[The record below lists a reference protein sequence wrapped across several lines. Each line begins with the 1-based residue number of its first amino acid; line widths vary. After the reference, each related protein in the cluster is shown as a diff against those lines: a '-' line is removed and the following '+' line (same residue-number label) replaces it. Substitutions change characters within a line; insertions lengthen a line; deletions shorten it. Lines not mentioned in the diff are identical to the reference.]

1 MRGGS
6 FGFRALVYRSGV
18 GPIENL
24 IAKAQA
30 EGRAE
35 LSEIESKQILE
46 TVGID
51 STMPVAASSADAAV
65 EAAAGIGF
73 AVVLKVVS
81 PEASHKSDV
90 GGVALNLTSESQVR
104 EAFDAIRRNLSKRR
118 PDARFEGASVQK
130 MAAPGVEM
138 LAGIVRDDRF
148 GPLVVVGVGGT
159 LVEILNDTAM
169 RLAPFEMDDAR
180 SMISELKGAAV
191 LGGVRGA
198 PPADVESLAALL
210 VKLSQLAERY
220 PQIKEMDLNPVVVY
234 SNGLMVLDARVA
246 LTSLEETSG
255 ISIESESLTSERR
268 AARLDNLRSGFNPR
282 AVAVI
287 GDKRANEYLWLRA
300 QAHLR
305 RKLYSVQI
313 DPNEIP
319 GIEAMGVANYASLA
333 DIPDEIDYAIVAVPR
348 QVAPRIL
355 RDCIAKGVRCVT
367 FFTSGF
373 AETAEELG
381 VKLEAELRTIA
392 APSDIALVGPN
403 CMGLYNPAIGLCS
416 FPGQKVDEAGDVCF
430 VSQSGTHAINF
441 SMQAAARGIKVN
453 KAASIGNAIVLEA
466 ADYIDVMAD
475 DPAARVIGMYI
486 EGVRDGRRFF
496 QSVKRAAQRFPVVVW
511 KGGATEAGARATF
524 SHTGALATSASVWRA
539 AMSRSGAVEAESLD
553 AMIDAVELFA
563 RGRRV
568 TGKRVGL
575 VAITGGQSVSIS
587 DAFASA
593 GLEVPRLSASSYEE
607 LKGFFNIIG
616 GSYRNP
622 LDAGGTIGTDLEQ
635 GNLGRILDI
644 LDRDPVIDAIVL
656 EIATGLRGVRW
667 AAHEDELTGLL
678 DKLQEFNRRAR
689 KPFVVILHPAHIET
703 IVARA
708 KELARTRGLVV
719 FDSFARAA
727 RALRVAA
734 DYWTRRPPEP
744 P

>member
-1 MRGGS
+1 
-6 FGFRALVYRSGV
+6 V
-18 GPIENL
+18 GPIEDL
-24 IAKAQA
+24 IARARSA
-30 EGRAE
+30 GRVE

-46 TVGID
+46 AAGIPL
-51 STMPVAASSADAAV
+51 TMPIAASSADEAV
-65 EAAAGIGF
+65 EAAARIGF
-73 AVVLKVVS
+73 PVVLKVLS
-81 PEASHKSDV
+81 PQAIHKSDV

-104 EAFDAIRRNLSKRR
+104 EAFEVIRRNLAKNR

-130 MAAPGVEM
+130 MAPAGVEM
-138 LAGIVRDDRF
+138 LAGIIRDQRF

-169 RLAPFEMDDAR
+169 RLAPFGANDAR
-180 SMISELKGAAV
+180 AMIGELKGAA
-191 LGGVRGA
+191 LLRGVRGA
-198 PPADVESLAALL
+198 APADVESLAALL
-210 VKLSQLAERY
+210 VKLSELAERY
-220 PQIKEMDLNPVVVY
+220 PQIKEMDLNPVAVY
-234 SNGLMVLDARVA
+234 ADGLTVLDARTA
-246 LTSLEETSG
+246 LTSKEEIGDSAV
-255 ISIESESLTSERR
+255 EDAR
-268 AARLDNLRSGFNPR
+268 AASARRTARLENLKSGFNPR
-282 AVAVI
+282 AIAVI
-287 GDKRANEYLWLRA
+287 GDKRVGGYLWLRA
-300 QAHLR
+300 QAHLAS
-305 RKLYSVQI
+305 KLYSVQI

-319 GIEAMGVANYASLA
+319 GIEAMGVANYKGLA
-333 DIPDEIDYAIVAVPR
+333 DIPEEIDYAIVAVPR
-348 QVAPRIL
+348 PVAPRIL

-381 VKLEAELRTIA
+381 VKLEAELKAIA
-392 APSDIALVGPN
+392 ASSDIALVGPN

-416 FPGQKVDEAGDVCF
+416 FPDQKVGDAGDVCF
-430 VSQSGTHAINF
+430 ISQSGTHAINF

-466 ADYIDVMAD
+466 ADFIDVMAD
-475 DPAARVIGMYI
+475 DAATRMIGMYI

-496 QSVKRAAQRFPVVVW
+496 ESLKRAASRFPVVIW

-524 SHTGALATSASVWRA
+524 SHTGALATSATVWRTA
-539 AMSRSGAVEAESLD
+539 ARQSGAVEVENLD
-553 AMIDAVELFA
+553 AMVDAIELFA

-568 TGKRVGL
+568 AGKRVGL
-575 VAITGGQSVSIS
+575 VAMTGGQSVSIT
-587 DAFASA
+587 DAFAAA

-607 LKGFFNIIG
+607 LKNFFNIIG
-616 GSYRNP
+616 GSYGNP
-622 LDAGGTIGTDLEQ
+622 LDAGGTIGLDQEQ

-644 LDRDPVIDAIVL
+644 LERDPVIDAIVV

-678 DKLQEFNRRAR
+678 DKLQDFNRRAR
-689 KPFVVILHPAHIET
+689 KAFVVILHPAHIET

-708 KELARTRGLVV
+708 KELTRARGLVV

-727 RALRVAA
+727 GALRAAA